1 MARFSGR
8 IGYAQVVETAPGVFR
23 ESYFERLATG
33 TLSSIV
39 ARPTAGETTITNLQV
54 TNIASVVL
62 DAYIMQQFHNI
73 RYIWWNG
80 VKWRVSSV
88 EVKRP
93 RLNIAFSEVFHDQ

>member
-73 RYIWWNG
+73 R
-80 VKWRVSSV
+80 
-88 EVKRP
+88 
-93 RLNIAFSEVFHDQ
+93 